1 MCRPDSVAAS
11 RLVDLYT
18 EIQREHARKKAENE
32 NNRDAGLD
40 QEKAE
45 LDAAHIRLKA
55 TLQALRAARTAKE
68 DLAEDSTDARA
79 VANTQIATLQTQLEE
94 DRMRMTV
101 AKEILQTSRE
111 MFPVDTAYTDD
122 QLWEMLR
129 GLVHSQCVNATPQ
142 TELDRLRALH
152 KGAKE
157 SWVNFLMRYEQMAPH
172 LAPNYSGEHTRVLM
186 EKLPDHIRRTVLSMD
201 PGTSLSTLCAALK
214 NVVYWETATTAHR
227 KGLEPMDFG
236 VREGAEEEEYWRS
249 EYKPIVREGKILYE
263 NISGPKTLMIAWK
276 ALIRDRKEYRAESLR
291 HLQKPEGGHMRRT
304 RLLDDEEEADADALR
319 TFVPPLEEGEPVDT
333 IDLFT
338 SGKMNETSEEQN
350 KFATHV
356 GLQEILK
363 AEDMEEKDE
372 VYARMTLVSSEDM
385 KYGRKLKIVPEV
397 MINKD
402 GAEENSHVM
411 TIVNNRWMRK
421 KKLPCTFPFVL
432 TGKGSQRQGTW
443 IS

>member
-1 MCRPDSVAAS
+1 MNPEPTPSLTKAMLNRPLVFVWTLFNVDILFKNARVGKDESIGARVERLLAMCRHDSVAAS

-79 VANTQIATLQTQLEE
+79 VANMQIAMLQTQLEE

-142 TELDRLRALH
+142 TELDRLRALR

-157 SWVNFLMRYEQMAPH
+157 SWVNF
-172 LAPNYSGEHTRVLM
+172 
-186 EKLPDHIRRTVLSMD
+186 
-201 PGTSLSTLCAALK
+201 
-214 NVVYWETATTAHR
+214 
-227 KGLEPMDFG
+227 F
-236 VREGAEEEEYWRS
+236 
-249 EYKPIVREGKILYE
+249 
-263 NISGPKTLMIAWK
+263 
-276 ALIRDRKEYRAESLR
+276 
-291 HLQKPEGGHMRRT
+291 
-304 RLLDDEEEADADALR
+304 
-319 TFVPPLEEGEPVDT
+319 
-333 IDLFT
+333 
-338 SGKMNETSEEQN
+338 
-350 KFATHV
+350 
-356 GLQEILK
+356 
-363 AEDMEEKDE
+363 
-372 VYARMTLVSSEDM
+372 
-385 KYGRKLKIVPEV
+385 
-397 MINKD
+397 
-402 GAEENSHVM
+402 
-411 TIVNNRWMRK
+411 
-421 KKLPCTFPFVL
+421 
-432 TGKGSQRQGTW
+432 
-443 IS
+443 